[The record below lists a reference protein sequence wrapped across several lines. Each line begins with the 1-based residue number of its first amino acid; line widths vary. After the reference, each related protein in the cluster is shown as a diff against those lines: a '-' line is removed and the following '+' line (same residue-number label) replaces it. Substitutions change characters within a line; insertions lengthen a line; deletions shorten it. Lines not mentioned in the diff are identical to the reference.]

1 MPRRFTITEKWTADK
16 WFKGLSAPAK
26 LLFIY
31 LYENCDCAGI
41 WEIDL
46 EDVAQRF
53 NLNIEIIEQAFKEVG
68 RCYVTDGEFIMLV
81 NFLYHQRNLPLNP
94 GNNAHRGIIER
105 LGRHSGL
112 WELVQERW
120 RAKGYVIH
128 KGQRR
133 LF

>member
-1 MPRRFTITEKWTADK
+1 MPRRFTITEKWTHDK
-16 WFKGLSAPAK
+16 WFKGLSAPGK
-26 LLFIY
+26 LLFIF

-46 EDVAQRF
+46 EDVAQQF
-53 NLNIEIIEQAFKEVG
+53 SLNIEIIEQAFKEVE
-68 RCYVTDGEFIMLV
+68 RCYVTDGSFIMLV
-81 NFLYHQRNLPLNP
+81 NFLYHQRNLPLNRS
-94 GNNAHRGIIER
+94 NNAHRGIIER
-105 LGRHSGL
+105 LGRYSGL

-128 KGQRR
+128 KGQKR